1 MSIKEIYEKFLLSSG
16 VITDSRKVCKKS
28 IFISLKGPNFNGNKF
43 AKTAIENGASISIV
57 DEKKYK
63 LNDVNYIYVNDCLKT
78 LQELANFHRKKLK
91 TKIIALTGS
100 NGKTTTKELI
110 NSVLKTKYN
119 TSFTTGNLNNHIGVP
134 LSILKI
140 TKKTEL
146 AIIEMGANHIGE
158 IELLS
163 KIAEPNFGYITNFGK
178 AHIEGFGSKEG
189 VVIGKGELYKFLK
202 KRGGVI
208 FYNSDDQTQK
218 TLLLDYKN
226 KFGFGKIN
234 SDVIYKVNSI
244 NPNITISSE
253 GFNFQSHLFGNY
265 NVENILAAIT
275 IGLYFEVDK
284 SKIRDGILNYK
295 PSNNRSQIIKKIKND
310 IVLDAYNA
318 NPSSM
323 ILAIQNF
330 EKLKSDNKILILGD
344 MFELGKDQINYHQEI
359 IDYCEKM
366 DVKKIY
372 LVGSIF
378 SKTRFSKKFT
388 SFTSC
393 NEVIKSNEFKNISKS
408 IFFLKGSRGIQLE
421 KLVNYIP

>member
-1 MSIKEIYEKFLLSSG
+1 MAITRKKNLGLLLIEAGIIEPEQLEQALLKQAKEANSG
-16 VITDSRKVCKKS
+16 YIGD
-28 IFISLKGPNFNGNKF
+28 ILISTGL
-43 AKTAIENGASISIV
+43 I
-57 DEKKYK
+57 DEKTRNRF
-63 LNDVNYIYVNDCLKT
+63 LSQQLHIPSV
-78 LQELANFHRKKLK
+78 ELGH
-91 TKIIALTGS
+91 
-100 NGKTTTKELI
+100 
-110 NSVLKTKYN
+110 
-119 TSFTTGNLNNHIGVP
+119 
-134 LSILKI
+134 
-140 TKKTEL
+140 
-146 AIIEMGANHIGE
+146 
-158 IELLS
+158 
-163 KIAEPNFGYITNFGK
+163 
-178 AHIEGFGSKEG
+178 
-189 VVIGKGELYKFLK
+189 
-202 KRGGVI
+202 
-208 FYNSDDQTQK
+208 
-218 TLLLDYKN
+218 
-226 KFGFGKIN
+226 
-234 SDVIYKVNSI
+234 
-244 NPNITISSE
+244 
-253 GFNFQSHLFGNY
+253 
-265 NVENILAAIT
+265 
-275 IGLYFEVDK
+275 FEVDK
-284 SKIRDGILNYK
+284 SDIRDGILNYK

-408 IFFLKGSRGIQLE
+408 IFFLKGSRSIQLE